1 MQINI
6 KISNDLNGK
15 RLDRVICERAPDL
28 SRSRAAGFIQDHRI
42 LVDNQYRKP
51 SYRVKPGNLVTGN
64 IPEERSCDRISA
76 QKIDLDIV
84 FEDEYI
90 IVVNKKA
97 GMVVH
102 PGPGN
107 TSDTLVN
114 ALLSHFPLIRAT
126 CNDVFRSGI
135 VHRLDKDTSGLIV
148 TAKTAHALEFLQK
161 EFKYRR
167 VEKKYLAIVSGS
179 FSSSGGEIEMP
190 IGRHP
195 VKRKLMAVNHETGRY
210 ARTLW
215 KVKEQF
221 KDAALVEILL
231 KTGRTHQIRVHFY
244 AIGHPLMGDPVYQYR
259 KNRGNHR
266 IAPRQM
272 LHSWQLGFRHPYSG
286 HKMFFEADPPED
298 FRQVQAKLEQY
309 GS

>member
-6 KISNDLNGK
+6 KISDALKGERFDL
-15 RLDRVICERAPDL
+15 VICKFVPAL
-28 SRSRAAGFIQDHRI
+28 SRSRAAGFIQTRC
-42 LVDNQYRKP
+42 LSVNNRYRKP
-51 SYRVKPGNLVTGN
+51 GYRVKSGDLVTGN
-64 IPEERSCDRISA
+64 IPEEKSCACVSA

-90 IVVNKKA
+90 IVINKRA

-114 ALLSHFPLIRAT
+114 ALLSRCPSIAAT
-126 CNDVFRSGI
+126 CNDSFRSGI

-148 TAKTAHALEFLQK
+148 AAKTSQALEFLQR

-167 VEKKYLAIVSGS
+167 VKKKYLAIVSGRL
-179 FSSSGGEIEMP
+179 SSCEGEIEMP

-195 VKRKLMAVNHETGRY
+195 VKRKIMAVNHKTGRY

-215 KVKEQF
+215 KVKKYLEN
-221 KDAALVEILL
+221 ASLVEILL

-244 AIGHPLMGDPVYQYR
+244 AIDHPLIGDSVYQYR
-259 KNRGNHR
+259 KNRRNR
-266 IAPRQM
+266 SVAPRQM

-286 HKMFFEADPPED
+286 RKMLFKAEPPED
-298 FRQVQAKLEQY
+298 FTQVQAKLKLF